1 MIPISSMKT
10 DLNTSDSEAQ
20 TNSGCTTAGC
30 AHCGKSKSPY
40 QCGICNDALCKS
52 CVQFMPD
59 GAFQYLTNRPP
70 EISHNWYCSVCF
82 DNNVGTALATYEE
95 IADRARKISV
105 FDISQGKET
114 RFIKRIEKPVVM
126 ESGLDQ
132 FDITMR
138 LAYIAAEKNC
148 NALVDVNIKAV
159 KVRDGSYQTTAYSG
173 SGIPTIVDDR
183 KLMKDR
189 SLWTDPN

>member
-1 MIPISSMKT
+1 MKT
-10 DLNTSDSEAQ
+10 GQIFESEDTQ
-20 TNSGCTTAGC
+20 TNSSCTTAGC
-30 AHCGKSKSPY
+30 SHCGKKKSPY
-40 QCGICNDALCKS
+40 QCGVCNDTLCKS

-70 EISHNWYCSVCF
+70 EISHNWYCNVCF
-82 DNNVGTALATYEE
+82 DNNVVTSLATYEE
-95 IADRARKISV
+95 IVARAKGISV

-114 RFIKRIEKPVVM
+114 RFVKRLEKPIVI

-132 FDITMR
+132 YDITMR
-138 LAYIAAEKNC
+138 LAYMAAEKNF
-148 NALVDVNIKAV
+148 NSLVDVNIKAT
-159 KVRDGSYQTTAYSG
+159 KVRDGSYQTTTYTG
-173 SGIPTIVDDR
+173 SAIPTNVDDR

>member
-1 MIPISSMKT
+1 MKT
-10 DLNTSDSEAQ
+10 GANSDTEETQ

-30 AHCGKSKSPY
+30 SHCGKAKSPY
-40 QCGICNDALCKS
+40 QCGVCNDTLCKS

-59 GAFQYLTNRPP
+59 GAFQYLTNRPK

-82 DNNVGTALATYEE
+82 NNNVSTALADYET
-95 IADRARKISV
+95 IAARAKGILV

-114 RFIKRIEKPVVM
+114 RFVKRLEKPIVIA
-126 ESGLDQ
+126 SGLDQ
-132 FDITMR
+132 YDITMR
-138 LAYIAAEKNC
+138 LAYMAAEKNF
-148 NALVDVNIKAV
+148 NAIVDLNVKAT

-173 SGIPTIVDDR
+173 SAIPTNVDDR

>member
-1 MIPISSMKT
+1 MKT
-10 DLNTSDSEAQ
+10 GQISESEYTQ
-20 TNSGCTTAGC
+20 TNSSCTTAGC
-30 AHCGKSKSPY
+30 SHCGKKKSPY
-40 QCGICNDALCKS
+40 QCGVCNDTLCKS

-59 GAFQYLTNRPP
+59 GAFQFLTFRPK

-82 DNNVGTALATYEE
+82 DQNVGTALVTYEE
-95 IADRARKISV
+95 IAARAKGVSV

-114 RFIKRIEKPVVM
+114 RFVKRLEKPIVI

-132 FDITMR
+132 HDITMR
-138 LAYIAAEKNC
+138 LAYMAAEKNF
-148 NALVDVNIKAV
+148 NSLVDVNIKAT

-173 SGIPTIVDDR
+173 TGIPTNVDDR